1 MADIVITSFDLD
13 TAGAVRQTQALAAE
27 VAKLEKE
34 LVTLQ
39 KENKSTE
46 ATQKQLSAATAN
58 LDKVLAQET
67 KTMKGA
73 AAQAAALVDVT
84 NKSSAAVNNAV
95 NAQGKLDAA
104 SKKTAASTASLIGRS
119 KNLTQAFTRGAGAL
133 TNLVGGF
140 GLSGI
145 ALGALSGV
153 AEKAVAGLY
162 SFFGASESVVAVQQS
177 VAEATKAV
185 TAEYVQ
191 EARDL
196 NGLLGPLADANTSTD
211 DRKKLID
218 EIQKRY
224 PEYLKGLSDEDFAV
238 GKIAATQKIL
248 NERLIDGIVIKAREA
263 EQTKLTAKIVENQ
276 IKIERLRAEG
286 LIDVSGVAAAQSQ
299 GIIAT
304 TYAAFGALASGL
316 TDTDRLARSLQFAE
330 LEKEQA
336 GLAAESRTLDK
347 TFQDVAKSLKSL
359 DIDLGKNES
368 AATAVTSATTA
379 QTKATTKQAS
389 ATKDQSDAI
398 AKLNKQTAKELELR
412 RKEQEEADRFA
423 VSLGGLKKAL
433 SEIESEIQNA
443 TNINDFERFAQLTAD
458 ADQLKK
464 EINLVETA
472 IKSLNQTPIEI
483 KKPDDFS
490 AVEAKVEAAK
500 LALGELRNEQ
510 IKADLDRAER
520 EGRALARVR
529 GDAQSETAIRISFAK
544 QAENA
549 KRIGAQETLK
559 AQIAIAQAEL
569 NLARQT
575 GEIFGKEAQDAE
587 AELLRLKTELAQLNN
602 EQYTAT
608 IDIKVDENSAAEAR
622 EKVKQTVLQIADFAQ
637 TLSGQVFDFAKSA
650 NDQTIASLDRSIE
663 TQKGLLDQ
671 LLNNVD
677 TANVEQVRLEQ
688 ERLEK
693 LNAEREKAKNREAQI
708 AQAQIAINL
717 ALAVARAVAEG
728 GAFAASLTVAAA
740 LSAAIFGFIQA
751 KQAAANA
758 YAKGTMYV
766 DDSRAPQGTD
776 TIPAMLDRGESVFTK
791 DKTKRY
797 NPMLRAIFNGSIP
810 AKTANEFAENYKM
823 GKAQSD
829 TLLVAVPTR
838 STGEARSDYEME
850 RIARRERKN
859 SSGGQLD
866 LAKALTYIGQAISE
880 KGETVL
886 RGSELHKVVSGKA
899 SKLDKLRK
907 KSKGI

>member
-34 LVTLQ
+34 LVVLQ
-39 KENKSTE
+39 KEGKDTTE
-46 ATQKQLSAATAN
+46 TQKKFAAATAN

-67 KTMKGA
+67 KTMKGT
-73 AAQAAALVDVT
+73 AAQTAALVDVT
-84 NKSSAAVNNAV
+84 NKSSAAVNNAT

-104 SKKTAASTASLIGRS
+104 SKKSAVSTASLIGRS
-119 KNLTQAFTRGAGAL
+119 KSLTQVFTRGAGAVA
-133 TNLVGGF
+133 NLAGGF

-153 AEKAVAGLY
+153 AEKAISSLY

-185 TAEYVQ
+185 AAEYVQ

-196 NGLLGPLADANTSTD
+196 NGLLAPLSDANTSSS
-211 DRKKLID
+211 DRAKLID

-224 PEYLKGLSDEDFAV
+224 PEYLKGLGDEAFSIQN
-238 GKIAATQKIL
+238 IADTQKIL

-276 IKIERLRAEG
+276 IQIERLRAQG
-286 LIDVSGVAAAQSQ
+286 LLETQNIAEASTKGVF
-299 GIIAT
+299 AT
-304 TYAAFGALASGL
+304 VNAAFGSLSEGL
-316 TDTDRLARSLQFAE
+316 TDAEKLTRSLQFAQ
-330 LEKEQA
+330 LEKDQVA
-336 GLAAESRTLDK
+336 LAAESQNLDK
-347 TFQDVAKSLKSL
+347 TFQEVAKSLKGL
-359 DIDLGKNES
+359 NIDLGQNAS
-368 AATAVTSATTA
+368 VATAVTSATDKES
-379 QTKATTKQAS
+379 KARTTNSKAV
-389 ATKDQSDAI
+389 KDQSDAI
-398 AKLNKQTAKELELR
+398 AKLNQETEKERELR
-412 RKEQEEADRFA
+412 RQEREEADLFA
-423 VSLGGLKKAL
+423 TSLGGLKKAL
-433 SEIESEIQNA
+433 SEIENQIQNA
-443 TNINDFERFAQLTAD
+443 TSVKDFAEFRRLSDEAE
-458 ADQLKK
+458 QLKK

-472 IKSLNQTPIEI
+472 IKSLNQTPPEI

-490 AVEAKVEAAK
+490 AVQSEVEAAK

-510 IKADLDRAER
+510 AKADLERAQR

-529 GDAQSETAIRISFAK
+529 GNAQSETAVRISFAK
-544 QAENA
+544 QAETA
-549 KRIGAQETLK
+549 KRIAAEETLK
-559 AQIAIAQAEL
+559 AQIAIAQAEVK
-569 NLARQT
+569 LAAQT
-575 GEIFGKEAQDAE
+575 GEIFGQEATDAR
-587 AELLRLKTELAQLNN
+587 AELLRLQTELAQLNN
-602 EQYTAT
+602 EQFTAN
-608 IDIKVDENSAAEAR
+608 IDIKVNEQSAAEAK

-637 TLSGQVFDFAKSA
+637 TIANQVTDFAKSS
-650 NDQTIASLDRSIE
+650 NDQTIASLDKSIE

-688 ERLEK
+688 ERLDK

-728 GAFAASLTVAAA
+728 GGLASALTVAAA
-740 LSAAIFGFIQA
+740 ISAAIFGFIQA
-751 KQAAANA
+751 RQAAANA
-758 YAKGTMYV
+758 YADGTMFV

-791 DKTKRY
+791 KKTKQY

-810 AKTANEFAENYKM
+810 AKEANDFAQNYAQGKAENS
-823 GKAQSD
+823 GFF
-829 TLLVAVPTR
+829 VALPTR

-850 RIARRERKN
+850 RIARRERQ
-859 SSGGQLD
+859 SGGGGQLD
-866 LAKALTYIGQAISE
+866 LAKALTYIGQAIAE
-880 KGETVL
+880 KGDTVL
-886 RGSELHKVVSGKA
+886 RGSELHKVVQNKA
-899 SKLDKLRK
+899 SKLDKLRN
-907 KSKGI
+907 KSKGA

>member
-46 ATQKQLSAATAN
+46 ATQKQLTAATAN

-73 AAQAAALVDVT
+73 AAQAAVLVDVT

-104 SKKTAASTASLIGRS
+104 SKKTAVSTASLIGRS
-119 KNLTQAFTRGAGAL
+119 KNLTQVFSRGAAAV
-133 TNLVGGF
+133 TNLAGGF

-196 NGLLGPLADANTSTD
+196 NGLLAPLADANTSTD

-276 IKIERLRAEG
+276 IRIEKLRAEG
-286 LIDVSGVAAAQSQ
+286 VIAETAPIAQNYNSLGEAITTEFGKISAVADFTTQAVSDLDKTARTLEFRNLQVEQA
-299 GIIAT
+299 
-304 TYAAFGALASGL
+304 ALA
-316 TDTDRLARSLQFAE
+316 Q
-330 LEKEQA
+330 
-336 GLAAESRTLDK
+336 ESKALDK

-368 AATAVTSATTA
+368 AATAVTSATTK
-379 QTKATTKQAS
+379 QVKATKEQVS
-389 ATKDQSDAI
+389 ALE
-398 AKLNKQTAKELELR
+398 KLNEETKKNFPEA
-412 RKEQEEADRFA
+412 RKAREEADRFA

-433 SEIESEIQNA
+433 SEIENEIQNA
-443 TNINDFERFAQLTAD
+443 TNINDFAKFRELSDD
-458 ADQLKK
+458 AELLKK

-490 AVEAKVEAAK
+490 TVEAEVEAAK

-520 EGRALARVR
+520 EGRALAKVR
-529 GDAQSETAIRISFAK
+529 GDAQSETAIRISFAR

-549 KRIGAQETLK
+549 KRIGAAETLK

-575 GEIFGKEAQDAE
+575 GELFGKEAQDAE

-602 EQYTAT
+602 EQFTAT
-608 IDIKVDENSAAEAR
+608 IDIKVDEQSAAEAK

-650 NDQTIASLDRSIE
+650 NDQTIASLDKSIE
-663 TQKGLLDQ
+663 TQKSLLDQ

-810 AKTANEFAENYKM
+810 AQTANEFAENYM
-823 GKAQSD
+823 GGKAQSD
-829 TLLVAVPTR
+829 TLFVAVPTR

-859 SSGGQLD
+859 SGGGQLD
-866 LAKALTYIGQAISE
+866 LAKALTYIGQALSE

-886 RGSELHKVVSGKA
+886 RGSELHKVVLGKA
-899 SKLDKLRK
+899 SNLDKLK
-907 KSKGI
+907 NKSKGK